1 MGIHISPRNLNN
13 CLYVMFTE
21 VFIKISLSPWLDKF
35 NRCDKSMRN
44 MVVLEHETYISHV
57 IRGLMR

>member
-1 MGIHISPRNLNN
+1 
-13 CLYVMFTE
+13 MFTE

-44 MVVLEHETYISHV
+44 TVVLEHETYISHV

>member
-1 MGIHISPRNLNN
+1 MGKQLVN
-13 CLYVMFTE
+13 
-21 VFIKISLSPWLDKF
+21 FIKF

-44 MVVLEHETYISHV
+44 TVVLEHETYISHV